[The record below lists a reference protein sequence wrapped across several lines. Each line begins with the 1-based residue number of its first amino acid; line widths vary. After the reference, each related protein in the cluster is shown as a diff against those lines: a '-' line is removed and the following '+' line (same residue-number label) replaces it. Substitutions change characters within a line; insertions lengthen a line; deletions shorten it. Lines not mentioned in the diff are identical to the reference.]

1 MRGGS
6 APARF
11 AGGGFLL
18 FWWGR
23 EGEGGARGGTCTT
36 NEFCLS
42 MGSSAGSQGEG
53 GPGEME
59 LSVASDGG
67 V

>member
-1 MRGGS
+1 MVRCKTDRKRF
-6 APARF
+6 PASGTRRQKF
-11 AGGGFLL
+11 AVRRDTDRRSFP
-18 FWWGR
+18 
-23 EGEGGARGGTCTT
+23 
-36 NEFCLS
+36 
-42 MGSSAGSQGEG
+42 MGSAGSQGEG

>member
-1 MRGGS
+1 MFFHKGK
-6 APARF
+6 
-11 AGGGFLL
+11 GF
-18 FWWGR
+18 W
-23 EGEGGARGGTCTT
+23 
-36 NEFCLS
+36 LS
-42 MGSSAGSQGEG
+42 MDSAGSQGEG

>member
-1 MRGGS
+1 MGG
-6 APARF
+6 
-11 AGGGFLL
+11 
-18 FWWGR
+18 
-23 EGEGGARGGTCTT
+23 
-36 NEFCLS
+36 
-42 MGSSAGSQGEG
+42 AGSQGEG